1 MEFTLMG
8 EVFNIRTDHIDKVER
23 FGDSLKIT
31 YLDGNSD
38 TWSANNSYQL
48 PKINT
53 LEIILRALKIGYTQ
67 GRNDL
72 YDEDRV
78 ITKET
83 RKKLDIYDEVMEELE
98 PSKYKEYHEF
108 KEDDYFPCSS
118 DSCEDCG
125 PGGYSP
131 VD

>member
-38 TWSANNSYQL
+38 TWTAKNSYQL

-53 LEIILRALKIGYTQ
+53 LEIILRALEIGYAQ
-67 GRNDL
+67 GKNEL
-72 YDEDRV
+72 
-78 ITKET
+78 
-83 RKKLDIYDEVMEELE
+83 YDEVMEKLE
-98 PSKYKEYHEF
+98 ISNCKEYREV

-118 DSCEDCG
+118 DSCEDSG
-125 PGGYSP
+125 PGGYSL